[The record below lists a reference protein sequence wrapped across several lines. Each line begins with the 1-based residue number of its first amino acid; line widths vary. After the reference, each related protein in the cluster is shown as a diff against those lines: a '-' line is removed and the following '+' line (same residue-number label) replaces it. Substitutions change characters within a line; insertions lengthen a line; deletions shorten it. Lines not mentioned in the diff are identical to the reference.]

1 MPRPPREDHEGAWHH
16 VMNRGIDHAPTFR
29 SDVDRLVFME
39 CLEAA
44 VARYA
49 LQVHGYCL
57 VGNHFHLL
65 ILSEKGQLSDG
76 MRFLSG
82 RFTQRIN
89 YRDNRDGPLFRG
101 RFASLLI
108 ESDAHL
114 VGVSRYIHRNPVEAG
129 IAREPED
136 WPWSSAAAYLGTVRP
151 PAWLRTDAILEMF
164 AVAGQREY
172 RAFLAAG
179 VDETTRSSYKAWTLE
194 PIGGAKGSD
203 PQGLTPRARRDPAQ
217 RRVS

>member
-1 MPRPPREDHEGAWHH
+1 MPRSRREDHEGAWQH
-16 VMNRGIDHAPTFR
+16 VMNRGIDRGVVFR
-29 SDVDRLVFME
+29 SDADCWVFLE
-39 CLEAA
+39 CLGTAMT
-44 VARYA
+44 RYA

-57 VGNHFHLL
+57 MGNHFHLL
-65 ILSEKGQLSDG
+65 MFSEKGQLSDG

-114 VGVSRYIHRNPVEAG
+114 VCVSRYIHRNPVEAG
-129 IAREPED
+129 LVREPED
-136 WPWSSAAAYLGTVRP
+136 WRWSSAAAYLGSVRAP
-151 PAWLRTDAILEMF
+151 EWLRTNAVLEMF
-164 AVAGQREY
+164 GSEGRREY

-179 VDETTRSSYKAWTLE
+179 VDDATRESYQSWKLDAE
-194 PIGGAKGSD
+194 CQGVRPAGSD
-203 PQGLTPRARRDPAQ
+203 PSRA
-217 RRVS
+217 SC